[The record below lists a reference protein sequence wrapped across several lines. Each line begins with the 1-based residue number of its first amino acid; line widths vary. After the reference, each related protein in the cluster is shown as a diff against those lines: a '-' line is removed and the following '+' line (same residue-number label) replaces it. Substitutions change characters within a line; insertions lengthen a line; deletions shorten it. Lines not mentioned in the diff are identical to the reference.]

1 MSQIQLKQS
10 YVPVMVTC
18 IRCKKEQ
25 VVHVRPG
32 GGLWSTA
39 HQSVLCLN
47 CGIYFDVMLPE
58 AIIGGPFL
66 R

>member
-1 MSQIQLKQS
+1 MNQTQVKQS
-10 YVPVMVTC
+10 YVAVTVAC
-18 IRCKKEQ
+18 SHCKKEQ
-25 VVHVRPG
+25 IVHVGHG
-32 GGLWSTA
+32 GGFWSTA

-47 CGIYFDVMLPE
+47 CGTYFDVMLPE